1 MLRTPP
7 LILVLFIALL
17 AGAGTA
23 AAQEAEPLGPQLRLT
38 ERGDDGSTDI
48 TPRGV
53 DVAYNAVRDELL
65 LVWENDAG
73 VDSEIFGQRLAGDG
87 TQRGPAFQISG
98 AGSDPANVE
107 STAPAVAYDPERDR
121 YGVAFVREL
130 SAAGEREIFVQIVS
144 GEGRLLSFGGS
155 ASTVPAPASD
165 VGFNDEGTA
174 QPAANPDIVYRPD
187 GDGDPATPDA
197 FVVGYDGEE
206 VDGDRQIQ
214 VTGLRA
220 TDGAP
225 LTEPFLG
232 QEGLRF
238 DALVSIRPT
247 TGDQARA
254 PSLAVVPGSDDIAVV
269 WETSVGSDRELF
281 AARKPADLPFFRPAT
296 QVPVTATGP
305 GAAEQAA
312 AVALAADPGRGRLLA
327 AYVADEIN
335 GDNEIRTQLLSPDL
349 EPLGGDRQVSTA
361 GPPGS
366 GSAFRVATPSVAFL
380 PGDRFLVAWVGRD
393 TGRPGTGDNEEE
405 VMAVVVGPDGAPV
418 RSEFQVSSMGPPND
432 GRFEARETAVAALSR
447 SGRWLPVWTGDD
459 LTSPLVDNE
468 FEAYGRLVGAPP
480 AAPPA
485 VAAPAPAVA
494 VGGAAPL
501 ARRLRRVD
509 VTVERG
515 FAVFRGFTRV
525 TRLRVARVRRGMR
538 IELRCSGRG
547 CPPALSGSGKVRR
560 TRVRKPGRSDFTR
573 LFRGARLAPGAVL
586 EVRVLQRG
594 AIGRVD
600 RFRIRDAKLPA
611 RQLRCLPPGARTPR
625 NC

>member
-1 MLRTPP
+1 M
-7 LILVLFIALL
+7 
-17 AGAGTA
+17 
-23 AAQEAEPLGPQLRLT
+23 
-38 ERGDDGSTDI
+38 
-48 TPRGV
+48 
-53 DVAYNAVRDELL
+53 
-65 LVWENDAG
+65 
-73 VDSEIFGQRLAGDG
+73 
-87 TQRGPAFQISG
+87 
-98 AGSDPANVE
+98 
-107 STAPAVAYDPERDR
+107 AYDPERDR

-165 VGFNDEGTA
+165 VGFNDEGT
-174 QPAANPDIVYRPD
+174 PSRRPTRTSST
-187 GDGDPATPDA
+187 GRTATAIAATPDA
-197 FVVGYDGEE
+197 FVVAYDGEE
-206 VDGDRQIQ
+206 VDGDRQIH

-247 TGDQARA
+247 AGDQARA
-254 PSLAVVPGSDDIAVV
+254 PSLAVVPGSDDVAVV

-305 GAAEQAA
+305 GAAEQAG

-335 GDNEIRTQLLSPDL
+335 GDNEIRTQLLSSDL
-349 EPLGGDRQVSTA
+349 APLGGDRQVSTA

-366 GSAFRVATPSVAFL
+366 GSAFRVETPSVAFL
-380 PGDRFLVAWVGRD
+380 PGGRFLVAWVGRD

-432 GRFEARETAVAALSR
+432 GRFEARETAVAALTR

-485 VAAPAPAVA
+485 VAAPAPAAA

-515 FAVFRGFTRV
+515 FAVFRGVHARDAAAGRAGAARDADRAALQRSRV
-525 TRLRVARVRRGMR
+525 PARAERHRQGAPDARAEAGAVRLHPAVPRRPARAG
-538 IELRCSGRG
+538 
-547 CPPALSGSGKVRR
+547 
-560 TRVRKPGRSDFTR
+560 
-573 LFRGARLAPGAVL
+573 RGARGSRAAAGRDRPGRPLPDPGREAAGAPA
-586 EVRVLQRG
+586 
-594 AIGRVD
+594 
-600 RFRIRDAKLPA
+600 P
-611 RQLRCLPPGARTPR
+611 LPPAGRQDAA
-625 NC
+625 